1 MLDYILEYQMKHHSS
16 PSDKALAKGLH
27 LDIFQV
33 RTQLRRLLNDGM
45 IQFSFTVFGKSI
57 EIN

>member
-1 MLDYILEYQMKHHSS
+1 MLDYIIEYQRKHHSS
-16 PSDKALAKGLH
+16 PSDAKLAEGLS
-27 LDIFQV
+27 LDMRQV
-33 RTQLRRLLNDGM
+33 RSQLRRLLNDGM